1 MKLGLVAKPAGIAIP
16 WTTPPLIGGYLATG
30 GKISGAVMQAVNIV
44 IALAIYFP
52 FFRMW
57 DKMKQQ
63 EEGGVNNS
71 SKVS

>member
-1 MKLGLVAKPAGIAIP
+1 
-16 WTTPPLIGGYLATG
+16 
-30 GKISGAVMQAVNIV
+30 MQAVNIV